1 MLKRSCA
8 VLLVLCLINGFSVA
22 AQEWEAWPS
31 GDRASDHAKIADLL
45 ESLIAD
51 SHASRSGIAF
61 DAFRQGQS
69 VYDLHREG
77 DRVRVVIELE
87 AAAPLSRVTTILER
101 AGGKVELSDA
111 TQIQALVP
119 ISALKQIAD
128 LREVQFVRP
137 PIKPSLTQG
146 TTVSEGQKLIGAPT
160 WHGAGVNGQGVK
172 VGLIDPSFYRYEQ
185 QLGRELP
192 PRERVTAKSFR
203 SDGRMYDPDAP
214 GSHGVAVAEVVTD
227 VAPGVSLHLA
237 AFDTD
242 VEFRRAVDWMIEQR
256 VDVINTSLGF
266 PSGCFRGEGL
276 FEPSIKK
283 AREAGITWVTSA
295 GNRGDSHWEGSFTD
309 SNSNNRHEFSSFD
322 ETLTFEVELI
332 PLEIQGQRV
341 AGVLVVF
348 FLSWDAPCSGA
359 SDDYDLAIFP
369 ESAPDVRIPGDW
381 AWRRGV
387 PVKIAG
393 GLFYVRNP
401 SLAGRRDS
409 FAVEITRKR
418 SSAAPARLDLV
429 AQLCVICHGFEYL
442 VRQGSVSIFEP
453 AISPN
458 AISVGAFH
466 HAPDRCPRDL
476 CPETNLLVYSSRGPT
491 KDNRVKP
498 DITAPSHISTA
509 TYGKY
514 TGDGPNQNSG
524 FDGTSAS
531 APHVA
536 GAAALVKQVFPK
548 FTPQQVQ
555 EFLEKRAEDRGTRGK
570 DNDWGAGQ
578 LLLGEVI
585 IIPNAPQD
593 LIALGRGPRQISLT
607 WKDQATNE
615 SGFSVERRFALD
627 PDFVEIARLGPDS
640 TEFTDTAVLP
650 ETTYCYR
657 VRAFTSSG
665 QSDYSNES
673 CASGKTEPT
682 LYEFSAEVQAGVF
695 GRVELPIEIKNALP
709 VGVRF
714 VEEPNVTVGE
724 RTSRALSEAN
734 LQLSPSTGS
743 IFGSPN
749 GSGEFPFLIGV
760 FSNGHKLA
768 RIWVILTIKPALA
781 LARRVAQTQS
791 SPEILFIDFPA
802 QIRATGKPV
811 VGFVGFKDPDGD
823 LVKADFAVVSAT
835 DFQSFQVA
843 PNVKGRTE
851 GVFSFEIATTLV
863 QRVTLSVT
871 LTDEAGQTSPPK
883 EFSFEAIA
891 VPVLRVTPQSLS
903 AQGMAG
909 VGELS
914 PQQLEIANAGSEKLS
929 WTALTDAS
937 WLTVT
942 PNSGEIAAGESTS
955 VTVKADNAALPA
967 GRYRALIMIGA
978 PGAENSPQWVRFGL
992 ELTPAGGT
1000 LLWQASVGPTDSS
1013 PALGPDGTIYLF
1025 GADQSLYAFSSDGQE
1040 RWAFRA
1046 GGTILSASVAIAQDR
1061 TIYFGADDRNL
1072 YALTPDGKEK
1082 WRFRADLPLR
1092 SSPAIG
1098 PDGTIYIGSGSEPSE
1113 SAKVYAVGPN
1123 GILKGRPFDV
1133 EGGVVSSPALS
1144 KNVLYVGSLDRRV
1157 YAVNL
1162 DGFYRQWRFR
1172 TGDAISSS
1180 PAIGADDTIYIGSED
1195 GYLYALAPDGKEKW
1209 RFQAN
1214 DKIVSSP
1221 AIGPDGTIYVGSLD
1235 GRLYAVAPDG
1245 KERWRFQTEGPIY
1258 SSPALAAD
1266 GVVYVGSD
1274 DGNLY
1279 AINPDGTQRWS
1290 FKAGG
1295 EIRSS
1300 PVIGPDGR
1308 VYIASR
1314 DGMLYAIRGEAG
1326 PAQSPWPMFRGTPQ
1340 RTGAKP

>member
-1 MLKRSCA
+1 MLKKSCA
-8 VLLVLCLINGFSVA
+8 VLLVLCLVNGFAAV
-22 AQEWEAWPS
+22 AQEWEVWPQAR
-31 GDRASDHAKIADLL
+31 DLDHPKIANALEDLIL
-45 ESLIAD
+45 D
-51 SHASRSGIAF
+51 YHARQPLF
-61 DAFRQGQS
+61 VTDALRS
-69 VYDLHREG
+69 VYDFHRQG
-77 DRVRVVIELE
+77 DRVRVIIEAE
-87 AAAPLSRVTTILER
+87 GGATKVAAAIER
-101 AGGKVELSDA
+101 AGGKVELSYN

-119 ISALKQIAD
+119 IGNIQQIAE
-128 LREVQFVRP
+128 LKEVQFVRL
-137 PIKPSLTQG
+137 PIRPVLSQG

-160 WHGAGVNGQGVK
+160 WHKAGVDGRGVK

-214 GSHGVAVAEVVTD
+214 GSHGVAVGEVVTD
-227 VAPGVSLHLA
+227 VAPGINLYLA

-242 VEFRRAVDWMIEQR
+242 VEFRRAVDWLIEEK

-266 PSGCFRGEGL
+266 PSGCFRGQGL
-276 FEPSIKK
+276 FEPSIRK

-295 GNRGDSHWEGSFTD
+295 GNRGDSHWEGNFTD
-309 SNSNNRHEFSSFD
+309 SNSNNRHEFSSYD
-322 ETLTFEVELI
+322 ETLTFEVELV
-332 PLEIQGQRV
+332 PLEISGQKV
-341 AGVLVVF
+341 AGVLVIF

-369 ESAPDVRIPGDW
+369 QSAPDVRLQGDW

-387 PVKIAG
+387 PVKVAG
-393 GLFYVRNP
+393 GLFYTRNP

-409 FAVEITRKR
+409 FAVEITKKR
-418 SSAAPARLDLV
+418 SGAASARLDVV
-429 AQLCVICHGFEYL
+429 AQVCFICHGFEYL
-442 VRQGSVSIFEP
+442 VPQGSISIYEP

-498 DITAPSHISTA
+498 DITAPSHVSTV

-536 GAAALVKQVFPK
+536 GAAALVKQVFPN

-555 EFLEKRAEDRGTRGK
+555 EFLEKRAEDRGARGK
-570 DNDWGAGQ
+570 DNEWGAGQ

-585 IIPNAPQD
+585 VIPNAPAD
-593 LIALGRGPRQISLT
+593 LVALGSGPRAISVT
-607 WKDQATNE
+607 WKDRADNE
-615 SGFSVERRFALD
+615 AGFSLERRFALD
-627 PDFVEIARLGPDS
+627 PEFSEIARLGPD
-640 TEFTDTAVLP
+640 TTTFTDTNVLP
-650 ETTYCYR
+650 ETPYCYR

-673 CASGKTEPT
+673 CATGSTELA
-682 LYEFSAEVQAGVF
+682 LYEFSAEIQQGAF
-695 GRVELPIEIKNALP
+695 GRIEIPAEIKSALP

-714 VEEPNVTVGE
+714 VEEPNVTLGD
-724 RTSRALSEAN
+724 RTSRALSNVN

-749 GSGEFPFLIGV
+749 TSGEFPFLIAV
-760 FSNGHKLA
+760 FTNGHKLA
-768 RIWVILTIKPALA
+768 RIWALLTIKPALA
-781 LARRVAQTQS
+781 LARRAAQTQS
-791 SPEILFIDFPA
+791 SPEILFIDFPT
-802 QIRATGKPV
+802 QIRATGKSV
-811 VGFVGFKDPDGD
+811 TGFVGFRDPDGD
-823 LVKADFAVVSAT
+823 LAKANFTVINAT
-835 DFQSFQVA
+835 DFQSFEVT
-843 PNVKGRTE
+843 PDVKGQKE
-851 GVFSFEIATTLV
+851 GVFSFEIATATA

-871 LTDEAGQTSPPK
+871 LTDEVGQASTPV
-883 EFSFEAIA
+883 EFSFEA
-891 VPVLRVTPQSLS
+891 VPVPILRVTPENLS

-909 VGELS
+909 VGEV
-914 PQQLEIANAGSEKLS
+914 PAQELEIANAGSG
-929 WTALTDAS
+929 ALAWSAIADAT

-942 PNSGEIAAGESTS
+942 PDAGELAAGESVR
-955 VTVKADNAALPA
+955 VTVKADNTALGA
-967 GRYRALIMIGA
+967 GRYRALIMIRA

-1000 LLWQASVGPTDSS
+1000 LLWKTSIGPTDSS

-1025 GADQSLYAFSSDGQE
+1025 GADQSLYALSPAGQVQ
-1040 RWAFRA
+1040 WTFRA
-1046 GGTILSASVAIAQDR
+1046 GGALLSASVAVAQDKA
-1061 TIYFGADDRNL
+1061 IYFGADDGSL

-1082 WRFRADLPLR
+1082 WRFTVDLPIR

-1098 PDGTIYIGSGSEPSE
+1098 PDGTIYVGSGTEPTE
-1113 SAKVYAVGPN
+1113 DAKVYAIQPN
-1123 GILKGRPFDV
+1123 GTVKGRPLDV
-1133 EGGVVSSPALS
+1133 EGGVVSSPALAA
-1144 KNVLYVGSLDRRV
+1144 KMLYIGSLDRRV

-1172 TGDAISSS
+1172 AGDSIQSS
-1180 PAIGADDTIYIGSED
+1180 PAIGEDGTIYIGADD
-1195 GYLYALAPDGKEKW
+1195 GNLYALAPDGKEKW
-1209 RFQAN
+1209 RFQTN
-1214 DKIVSSP
+1214 DRIVSSP

-1235 GRLYAVAPDG
+1235 GRLYAVKPDG
-1245 KERWRFQTEGPIY
+1245 KEKWRFQTEGPIY
-1258 SSPALAAD
+1258 SSPAVAAD
-1266 GVVYVGSD
+1266 GVIYIGSD

-1279 AINPDGTQRWS
+1279 AINADGTLRWS
-1290 FKAGG
+1290 FKTDG
-1295 EIRSS
+1295 EVRSS
-1300 PVIGPDGR
+1300 PVIESDGTI
-1308 VYIASR
+1308 YIASR
-1314 DGMLYAIRGEAG
+1314 DGNLYKIRGEAG
-1326 PAQSPWPMFRGTPQ
+1326 PAQSPWPMFRQNPQ

>member
-1 MLKRSCA
+1 MLKKSCA
-8 VLLVLCLINGFSVA
+8 VLLVLCLVSGFSVA
-22 AQEWEAWPS
+22 AQEWEAWPR
-31 GDRASDHAKIADLL
+31 GDSAHAKIADLL

-146 TTVSEGQKLIGAPT
+146 TTVSEGQKLIGAPA
-160 WHGAGVNGQGVK
+160 WHKAGVNGQGVK

-309 SNSNNRHEFSSFD
+309 RDNNGVNEFSGFD
-322 ETLTFEVELI
+322 ETLSVEVEFVNI
-332 PLEIQGQRV
+332 EKTIAAAAVG
-341 AGVLVVF
+341 A
-348 FLSWDAPCSGA
+348 FLSWDAPCTGA
-359 SDDYDLAIFP
+359 SDDYDIEFVFEAQ
-369 ESAPDVRIPGDW
+369 PDLRRRADW
-381 AWRRGV
+381 AWKPGI
-387 PVKIAG
+387 PVKG
-393 GLFYVRNP
+393 GIYIVFTPDLRIV
-401 SLAGRRDS
+401 GRHYYIGLR
-409 FAVEITRKR
+409 VIKKR
-418 SSAAPARLDLV
+418 AAAPAARLDIAITECLK
-429 AQLCVICHGFEYL
+429 CHTIEYK
-442 VRQGSVSIFEP
+442 VPRGSISIFEP

-458 AISVGAFH
+458 AIAVGAFH

-498 DITAPSHISTA
+498 DITAPSHVSTA

-627 PDFVEIARLGPDS
+627 PDFVEIAQLGPDS

-673 CASGKTEPT
+673 CASGTPEAEPT
-682 LYEFSAEVQAGVF
+682 IYEFSAEMQSGVF
-695 GRVELPIEIKNALP
+695 GRIELPVEIKGALP

-724 RTSRALSEAN
+724 RTSRALSEVN

-743 IFGSPN
+743 IFGSPS

-768 RIWVILTIKPALA
+768 RIWVILTIKPALV
-781 LARRVAQTQS
+781 LARRAAQTQS
-791 SPEILFIDFPA
+791 PPEILFIDFPA

-823 LVKADFAVVSAT
+823 LVRADFAVVSAT
-835 DFQSFQVA
+835 EFQSFQVT
-843 PNVKGRTE
+843 PDVKGRTE
-851 GVFSFEIATTLV
+851 GVFSFEIATTLA

-871 LTDEAGQTSPPK
+871 LTDEAGQTSPSK

-914 PQQLEIANAGSEKLS
+914 PQQFEIANAGSGKLS

-942 PNSGEIAAGESTS
+942 PDAGEIAAGESAV
-955 VTVKADNAALPA
+955 VTVKADNMALAA
-967 GRYRALIMIGA
+967 GRYRALIMIRA

-1025 GADQSLYAFSSDGQE
+1025 GADQSLYALSPDGQE
-1040 RWAFRA
+1040 QWAFRA
-1046 GGTILSASVAIAQDR
+1046 GGAILSASVAVAKDR
-1061 TIYFGADDRNL
+1061 TIYFGADDGNL
-1072 YALTPDGKEK
+1072 YALAPDGKEK
-1082 WRFRADLPLR
+1082 WRFAADLPLR

-1123 GILKGRPFDV
+1123 GMLKGRPFDV

-1172 TGDAISSS
+1172 TGDVITSS

-1209 RFQAN
+1209 RFQTN

-1245 KERWRFQTEGPIY
+1245 KERWHFQTEGPIY
-1258 SSPALAAD
+1258 SSPAVAAD

-1279 AINPDGTQRWS
+1279 AINPDGTQRWR
-1290 FKAGG
+1290 FKANG